1 MRRLLI
7 SLLLVALNTLVSV
20 SVQAATCSC
29 AGVPLLSAID
39 TSSTQP
45 GDFYLNFSTEQ
56 HEISDLVRGSRD
68 IRDETDRERS
78 ALSQTLSFSYGL
90 AENWA
95 ISGLVYY
102 VEHSRNIGSSFFGEQ
117 TAEGLGDSVLLLR
130 YSPIYITPFSRH
142 ELGFGIGARIPTGE
156 DNAKSNGITLSE
168 DMHPSS
174 GSLGQIGWAS
184 YTYALNQ
191 AATMQINT
199 SVDYTYNDDEN
210 NRGYA
215 FGDELNVAVGFSQT
229 VGTKFG
235 YSAAFRYRTTNADS
249 RNGFDIPNSGGEW
262 VDFVPAIQYQVNDS
276 FSIGLSGRV
285 PVSRSLDG
293 ALQFTT
299 SYSYA
304 LSLSYAL

>member
-1 MRRLLI
+1 MKWLLI
-7 SLLLVALNTLVSV
+7 SSLLVVCNLFIPVSL
-20 SVQAATCSC
+20 QAATCSC

-45 GDFYLNFSTEQ
+45 GDLFFSYSTEQ
-56 HEISDLVRGSRD
+56 HEISDLVRGSKD
-68 IRDETDRERS
+68 IKDETGRERS

-95 ISGLVYY
+95 ISGLVSY

-117 TAEGLGDSVLLLR
+117 RAEGLGDSVLLLR

-142 ELGFGIGARIPTGE
+142 ELGFGIGARIATGE
-156 DNAKSNGITLSE
+156 DNARNNGITLSE

-191 AATMQINT
+191 AATMQINS

-210 NRGYA
+210 SRGYA

-235 YSAAFRYRTTNADS
+235 YSAAVRYRTTNADS

-262 VDFVPAIQYQVNDS
+262 LDFVPAIQYQVNDS
-276 FSIGLSGRV
+276 IRVGLSGRI
-285 PVSRSLDG
+285 PLSRRLDG